1 MEESKELQK
10 LYGFMQAFI
19 YVSICV
25 EVLLFVHFQF
35 SSNIMPVLS
44 KLGRIPIYSNI
55 IYSKLFTFFIIM
67 VTCIGTRSKKDLELD
82 PIKQIV
88 MPRQIAMY
96 LSRELTDSSL
106 PKIGNEF
113 GGKDHTTVLHAI
125 DKIEAEL
132 KKDTDLQNDITKLKA
147 KLRS

>member
-1 MEESKELQK
+1 
-10 LYGFMQAFI
+10 
-19 YVSICV
+19 
-25 EVLLFVHFQF
+25 
-35 SSNIMPVLS
+35 
-44 KLGRIPIYSNI
+44 
-55 IYSKLFTFFIIM
+55 
-67 VTCIGTRSKKDLELD
+67 
-82 PIKQIV
+82 

-132 KKDTDLQNDITKLKA
+132 KKDTDLQNDITKLKT